1 VNRLLRRYLAPT
13 VVFLAVLVVWEFFV
27 RAAGIQGFLLPP
39 PSEVVRT
46 VSVEWP
52 VVWPAGLFTLR
63 EALGGLLGGTV
74 GGIAVAFAVARWTVI
89 RAGVQPLA
97 VAAGSAPIIA
107 LAPITNQW
115 FGITNPVSK
124 MTVVAVMVF
133 FPVMINMVRGLTD
146 VGGAKLEL
154 MNSLAAPGFTT
165 LWKVRL
171 PNALPYLLSALRVAV
186 ALSLIGAVV
195 TEYFG
200 GSRDALGV
208 YISQQAGLTRMAEA
222 WAGIVVAT
230 LLGATLQLLV
240 MGAERLLIPW
250 HPSRRLTVA

>member
-1 VNRLLRRYLAPT
+1 MTRLRKWGPPT
-13 VVFLAVLVVWEFFV
+13 LVFLAVLAAWEIWV
-27 RAAGIQGFLLPP
+27 RVAGIQGFLLPP
-39 PSEVVRT
+39 PSEVITTLRQ
-46 VSVEWP
+46 EWS
-52 VVWPAGLFTLR
+52 VVWAAGFFTLR
-63 EALGGLLGGTV
+63 EALGGLVGGTV
-74 GGIAVAFAVARWTVI
+74 LGVLAAFAASRWVVI
-89 RAGVQPLA
+89 REGVMPFY
-97 VAAGSAPIIA
+97 VAMGAAPIVA

-133 FPVMINMVRGLTD
+133 FPVMINMTRGLGD
-146 VGGAKLEL
+146 VGADKLEL
-154 MNSLAAPGFTT
+154 MKSMAASEGAT
-165 LWKVRL
+165 LRKVRM
-171 PNALPYLLSALRVAV
+171 PNALPYLFSALKVAV
-186 ALSLIGAVV
+186 VLSLIGAIVA
-195 TEYFG
+195 EYFG

-230 LLGATLQLLV
+230 LLGATLQFLV

>member
-1 VNRLLRRYLAPT
+1 MSRALRHYLAPAL
-13 VVFLAVLVVWEFFV
+13 VFIAVIALWELFV

-46 VSVEWP
+46 VSEEWP
-52 VVWPAGLFTLR
+52 VVWSAGLFTLR
-63 EALGGLLGGTV
+63 EALGGLLGGTIAGV
-74 GGIAVAFAVARWTVI
+74 AVAFAVSRWSTI
-89 RAGVQPLA
+89 RLGIQPLA

-124 MTVVAVMVF
+124 MAVVAVMVF
-133 FPVMINMVRGLTD
+133 FPIMINMVRGLTD
-146 VGGAKLEL
+146 VGGAKVEL
-154 MNSLAAPGFTT
+154 MSSLAAPDFTT

-171 PNALPYLLSALRVAV
+171 PNSLPYLLSALRVAV

-230 LLGATLQLLV
+230 LLGAGLQVLV
-240 MGAERLLIPW
+240 MGVERALIPW
-250 HPSRRLTVA
+250 HPSRRPTLA